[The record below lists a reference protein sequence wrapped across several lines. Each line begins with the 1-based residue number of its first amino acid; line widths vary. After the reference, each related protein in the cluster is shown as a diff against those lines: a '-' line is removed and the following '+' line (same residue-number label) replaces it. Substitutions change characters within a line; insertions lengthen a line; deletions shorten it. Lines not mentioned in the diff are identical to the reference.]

1 MQYQQTKKMYMKNIV
16 GLVLSFIF
24 SITVVFA
31 QQNTVAN
38 LIAEGVKLH
47 DRGDYSGAIE
57 KYKQALKIDKN
68 SQQANY
74 ELASTYYAYKK
85 FDESLTYCN
94 KVIAANNG
102 YVDQAYILKGSILD
116 ESGKHTQALKTYKEG
131 IKKYTNNSL
140 LYYNLALTAFN
151 LKEYKDADNA
161 LMKGLKINPSH
172 ASSHLL
178 LGYSMSVQGNRI
190 KSILALGNFLML
202 EPTGKRAESAL
213 ALYEDE
219 LNKHVKNNDSGGV
232 NITVPFSKKDEEFS
246 SADLMLSLMQSS
258 NNNEANKGKSKY
270 ELLAENMKS
279 LFSMLGEL
287 KKENKGFWWEFYVG
301 FYNALNNAGH
311 TETFCYYINQ
321 AKKDN
326 SVYTWL
332 QDNNKKYSDFSNW
345 YISYKRN

>member
-1 MQYQQTKKMYMKNIV
+1 MKKIL
-16 GLVLSFIF
+16 GLALGFIF
-24 SITVVFA
+24 CFNALLA
-31 QQNTVAN
+31 QQNAVAG

-74 ELASTYYAYKK
+74 ELASTYFAYKNYN
-85 FDESLTYCN
+85 ESLTYCN

-116 ESGKHTQALKTYKEG
+116 VTGKHELALKTYKEG
-131 IKKYTNNSL
+131 IKKFANDSL

-151 LKEYKDADNA
+151 LKEYKEADDA

-178 LGYSMSVQGNRI
+178 LGYSMSVQGSRI
-190 KSILALGNFLML
+190 QSILALSNFLML
-202 EPTGKRAESAL
+202 EPTGKRAENAL
-213 ALYEDE
+213 SLYEDE
-219 LNKHVKNNDSGGV
+219 LKKHVKDNDSGGV
-232 NITVPFSKKDEEFS
+232 TITVPSSKKQTAFS
-246 SADLMLSLMQSS
+246 TADFMLSLLQSS

-287 KKENKGFWWEFYVG
+287 SKENKGFWWDFYVD

-311 TETFCYYINQ
+311 TEAFCYYISQ
-321 AKKDN
+321 ANKDN
-326 SVYTWL
+326 LVYTWL
-332 QDNNKKYSDFSNW
+332 QANNKKYMEFSNW
-345 YISYKRN
+345 YIAYKRK